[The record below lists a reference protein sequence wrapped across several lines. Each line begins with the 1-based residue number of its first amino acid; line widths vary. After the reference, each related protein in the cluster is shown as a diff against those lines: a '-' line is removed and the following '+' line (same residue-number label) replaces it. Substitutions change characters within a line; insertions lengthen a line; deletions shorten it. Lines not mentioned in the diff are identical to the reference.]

1 MAETIKG
8 NNALKSL
15 QWGMHDAVIDNEI
28 VRDIPSKMVF
38 VSSQSQLSKFTNN
51 VPVGTIAATY
61 GFGSLWQLNASRQW
75 VSM

>member
-1 MAETIKG
+1 MAETIMG

-15 QWGMHDAVIDNEI
+15 QWGMHDAVIDGEI
-28 VRDIPSKMVF
+28 VRDIPSKMVY
-38 VSSQSQLSKFTNN
+38 VSSQSQLSKYTNN